1 MKKLFGTDG
10 IRGITNQDP
19 MTVDTAL
26 KLGKAAAMVFKRD
39 NRRHRIVIGKDTRL
53 SGYMFETALA
63 SGICS
68 MGVDV
73 ILVGPLPTPGIA
85 FITKSLRADA
95 GIVLS
100 ASHNPYED
108 NGIKF
113 FSHDGY
119 KLPNRIE
126 KEIEDIVLNETFCSH
141 TIKPGDI
148 GKAYRVDDA
157 AGRYIEFIKNSFPKG
172 MQLDGMKIV
181 LDCANGAAYK
191 VAPAVIKELG
201 AEVFVIAN
209 KPDGTNINKDCG
221 STYPERM
228 AEGVKKTGADIGF
241 AFDGDAD
248 RLLMADSDGKIY
260 DGDYILAMSA
270 IELHKKGE
278 LKNNLLIT
286 TVMANMGLDFALSA
300 YGIEMLRTEVGD
312 RFVLEEMINKDS
324 ILGGEQSGHI
334 IFRDFTTTGDGI
346 ITAMQI
352 LRILK
357 EAGKNLKE
365 FSGCITKFPQY
376 IKNIRVSKKI
386 PLEKLPNVN
395 KEISLMNDRLKK
407 EGRVLVRYSGTE
419 PLIRIMVE
427 SRNEIDIDDFTKP
440 LIDKIESDI
449 NSGSS

>member
-10 IRGITNQDP
+10 IRGIANKEP

-26 KLGKAAAMVFKRD
+26 KLGKAAAIVFRRD
-39 NRRHRIVIGKDTRL
+39 QRRHRIVIGKDTRI
-53 SGYMFETALA
+53 SGYMYETALA
-63 SGICS
+63 SGLCS

-73 ILVGPLPTPGIA
+73 LLVGPLPTPGIA

-126 KEIEDIVLNETFCSH
+126 KEIENIVLNDKYEAPH
-141 TIKPGDI
+141 VAPVEI
-148 GKAYRVDDA
+148 GKAYRIDDA
-157 AGRYIEFIKNSFPKG
+157 TGRYIEYIKNSFPKG
-172 MQLDGMKIV
+172 MQLEGIKVVI
-181 LDCANGAAYK
+181 DCANGAAYK
-191 VAPAVIKELG
+191 VAPTVMKELG
-201 AEVFVIAN
+201 ADVIVTHDEPN
-209 KPDGTNINKDCG
+209 GLNINKECG
-221 STYPERM
+221 STHPEKM
-228 AEGVKKTGADIGF
+228 AQKVKETGAHVGF

-248 RLLMADSDGKIY
+248 RIIMADSNGKIY

-270 IELHKKGE
+270 IFLHQKKQ
-278 LKNNLLIT
+278 LKNNRIIT
-286 TVMANMGLDFALSA
+286 TVMSNMGLDFALSK
-300 YGIEMLRTEVGD
+300 YNIEMIRTEVGD
-312 RFVLEEMINKDS
+312 RFVLEKMIEHDAV
-324 ILGGEQSGHI
+324 LGGEQSGHI

-357 EAGKNLKE
+357 ESGKDLKTY
-365 FSGCITKFPQY
+365 SDCITKYPQY

-386 PLEKLPNVN
+386 PFEKLPGVN
-395 KEISLMNDRLKK
+395 KELEIINKKLKK
-407 EGRVLVRYSGTE
+407 DGRVLVRYSGTE

-427 SRNEIDIDDFTKP
+427 SRNEIDIDDFTFK
-440 LIDKIESDI
+440 LIENIQKEI
-449 NSGSS
+449 NNGGK

>member
-1 MKKLFGTDG
+1 MTKLFGTDG
-10 IRGITNQDP
+10 IRGIANQEP
-19 MTVDTAL
+19 MTVDIAL
-26 KLGKAAAMVFKRD
+26 RLGKAAAMVFKRD
-39 NRRHRIVIGKDTRL
+39 NRRHRIVIGKDTRI

-100 ASHNPYED
+100 ASHNTYED

-119 KLPNRIE
+119 KLPHRIE
-126 KEIEDIVLNETFCSH
+126 KEIEDIVLGETYSSQ
-141 TIKPGDI
+141 TIKTGDI
-148 GKAYRVDDA
+148 GKAFRVDDA

-201 AEVFVIAN
+201 AEVFVMAN
-209 KPDGTNINKDCG
+209 KPDGININKDCG
-221 STYPERM
+221 STHPERM
-228 AEGVKKTGADIGF
+228 AQAMKKIGADIGF

-248 RLLMADSDGKIY
+248 RVLMADSDGKIY

-278 LKNNLLIT
+278 LKNNLIIS
-286 TVMANMGLDFALSA
+286 TVMSNMGLDFALSA
-300 YGIEMLRTEVGD
+300 YGIEMFRTEVGD
-312 RFVLEEMINKDS
+312 RFVLEEMINKDA
-324 ILGGEQSGHI
+324 ILGGEQSGHV

-346 ITAMQI
+346 ITAMQV
-352 LRILK
+352 LRTLK

-376 IKNIRVSKKI
+376 IKNVSVGKKT
-386 PLEKLPNVN
+386 PLEKLPSVN
-395 KEISLMNDRLKK
+395 KEIKRMNDRLKK

-419 PLIRIMVE
+419 SLLRIMVE
-427 SRNEIDIDDFTKP
+427 SRDEIDMDDFTKP
-440 LIDKIESDI
+440 LIDKIQKEI
-449 NSGSS
+449 NR